1 MDGQKPIIFKVKKVI
16 FYNGDILEDI
26 TATIGHGFLIVQP
39 EADQD
44 TDPEAAPSWYNLNS
58 VEAMQN
64 VEVQAEQRKGR
75 IAMI

>member
-26 TATIGHGFLIVQP
+26 TATINYGFLIVQP

-58 VEAMQN
+58 VKSMQN
-64 VEVQAEQRKGR
+64 VEVQIEQRKGR